1 LAPFQRQQGR
11 LFDKGIWEGTIVQVK
26 DDVMA
31 VGTDGTVYRIGAE
44 PVVVS
49 TPGIAERLRE
59 AINAQRIG

>member
-1 LAPFQRQQGR
+1 
-11 LFDKGIWEGTIVQVK
+11 
-26 DDVMA
+26 MA

-59 AINAQRIG
+59 AINAHRIG